1 MINHTINLELPER
14 FTEKDNYEILK
25 IVYKGDKAEEA
36 VISQTIRKFNVDM
49 NILHG
54 KIEYISGKPLG
65 ILLVRLD
72 GNVND
77 VTRAKEYIRNNTYK
91 MNVINGN

>member
-1 MINHTINLELPER
+1 MTGVQTCALPI
-14 FTEKDNYEILK
+14 F
-25 IVYKGDKAEEA
+25 
-36 VISQTIRKFNVDM
+36 
-49 NILHG
+49 HG

-72 GNVND
+72 GNLND